1 MKIAYCLPS
10 LYIPGGMERVLTIKA
25 NYFADI
31 FNYEV
36 YIILTDGKE
45 KKIFYDLSPKIHV
58 IHLDIN
64 FDHLLGQAFLEKAM
78 IYIYKQKCYKSKLK
92 KVLQEIK
99 PDITVSMLRRE
110 INFINSICDGSIKIG
125 EIHINKDHF
134 RNFEGKEATNPVK
147 KAFSNLWMSQLI
159 RELKKLDQ
167 FVVLTEEDKNKW
179 SELQNVKVIPNPLP
193 FFPEQTSD
201 CKSHQVLA
209 VGRYVYEKGFDML
222 IQAWSLIS
230 SKHPDWILR
239 IYGDGNQEPYCK
251 QIYRHHIEKTCLL
264 EHSVPNIVDKYTESS
279 IFVLSSRF
287 EGFGMV
293 ITEAMSC
300 GLPVVSFACPYGPR
314 AIIEEGVDGFLVEPE
329 NIKSLSE
336 KMNFLMEHEEKR
348 IQMGQMARQNSKR
361 FRIEKIADQWKT
373 LFLDLLSTQ
382 EPH

>member
-167 FVVLTEEDKNKW
+167 FVVLTGEDKNKW

-361 FRIEKIADQWKT
+361 FRIEKIADQWKA